1 MKQVEHIDTT
11 FFSVVQF
18 LDQHFNL
25 ESTEH
30 LPLLNLRYSLY
41 GGQLLLRRACVWCVE
56 EGQKKLS
63 SSKIPSKR
71 IVPRSWHLRNLIIL
85 CYEKMMCNVFKFMLI
100 TTLHSVS
107 LLLLSS
113 YKKGNALSYPLNS
126 LPSLASLSLSCFPP
140 LLHFMLCHVRTQ
152 GNALSP
158 RSTGLDWT
166 HLFLLR
172 PSAST
177 ALALAFLSL
186 FLPKWRL
193 ICS

>member
-1 MKQVEHIDTT
+1 M
-11 FFSVVQF
+11 
-18 LDQHFNL
+18 
-25 ESTEH
+25 
-30 LPLLNLRYSLY
+30 NLRYSLY
-41 GGQLLLRRACVWCVE
+41 GGRLLLRRACVWCVE

-63 SSKIPSKR
+63 CSKIASKR
-71 IVPRSWHLRNLIIL
+71 IAPRSWHLRNLIIL

-158 RSTGLDWT
+158 RSTGLDSSVSVAPICIYSIGIGIS
-166 HLFLLR
+166 LIVPPQVAIDLLVS
-172 PSAST
+172 PVSY
-177 ALALAFLSL
+177 
-186 FLPKWRL
+186 L
-193 ICS
+193 IVMILLLLLCCCCCCCNGGY